1 MQRNLGQVV
10 LENTKMQIYKY
21 LRRVMNYFLDAI
33 KEKINP
39 SFINK
44 KDKYKWIGVHSMS
57 NPNPNHKTYT
67 ILKKNESKQS
77 NNNK

>member
-1 MQRNLGQVV
+1 MSIFIECV
-10 LENTKMQIYKY
+10 LEK
-21 LRRVMNYFLDAI
+21 FW
-33 KEKINP
+33 P

-57 NPNPNHKTYT
+57 NPNPNHKRFT

>member
-1 MQRNLGQVV
+1 MNKKKPI
-10 LENTKMQIYKY
+10 TKYI
-21 LRRVMNYFLDAI
+21 RRVMNYFLDAI

-57 NPNPNHKTYT
+57 NPNPNYKEYT
-67 ILKKNESKQS
+67 IVKKQKP
-77 NNNK
+77 KDK

>member
-21 LRRVMNYFLDAI
+21 LRRIMNYFLDAI
-33 KEKINP
+33 KEKISP

-44 KDKYKWIGVHSMS
+44 KAKYKWISVHSMS
-57 NPNPNHKTYT
+57 NPNPNHKQYT
-67 ILKKNESKQS
+67 LLKKNESKQS

>member
-21 LRRVMNYFLDAI
+21 LRRVMNYFIDAI
-33 KEKINP
+33 IEKINP

-44 KDKYKWIGVHSMS
+44 KNKYKWISVHQMS
-57 NPNPNHKTYT
+57 NPNPNHKRYT
-67 ILKKNESKQS
+67 VLKKNESKQS

>member
-1 MQRNLGQVV
+1 
-10 LENTKMQIYKY
+10 
-21 LRRVMNYFLDAI
+21 MNYFLDAI
-33 KEKINP
+33 KEKISP

-44 KDKYKWIGVHSMS
+44 KAKYKWISVHQMS
-57 NPNPNHKTYT
+57 NPNPNHKRFT